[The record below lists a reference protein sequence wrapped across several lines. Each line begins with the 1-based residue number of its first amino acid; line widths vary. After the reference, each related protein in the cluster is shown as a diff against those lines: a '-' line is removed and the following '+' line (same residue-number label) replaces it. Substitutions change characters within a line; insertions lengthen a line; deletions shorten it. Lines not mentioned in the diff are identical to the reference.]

1 MEARL
6 PPHLLEIQLMVRSDA
21 FHVGNRC
28 VKTGCNKGMCDLCYL
43 LLGRSIPETTRHI
56 CIDCPFTRPVVSTV
70 WRHCMKVTQPHVYR
84 DTLHLSDEHFCN
96 LFERRMIF
104 GVTDYDSDYHKP
116 PVELK
121 QPIAVTAAATNLALV
136 RRRHHNALDTRKPPQ
151 YDTSAT
157 VARIFADV
165 CETAT
170 TLRTTAEREED
181 RIYTHYEGWL
191 PDEEKLPTTEWQK
204 AWCETNL
211 LRNSRPATSLAT
223 PLPTGA
229 PNDPVYDDS
238 DPATA
243 ARIVARSQQCY

>member
-1 MEARL
+1 MPKPLLVRCSESLLDSFTIYGWMRL
-6 PPHLLEIQLMVRSDA
+6 PAGTKVR
-21 FHVGNRC
+21 
-28 VKTGCNKGMCDLCYL
+28 
-43 LLGRSIPETTRHI
+43 
-56 CIDCPFTRPVVSTV
+56 
-70 WRHCMKVTQPHVYR
+70 
-84 DTLHLSDEHFCN
+84 
-96 LFERRMIF
+96 
-104 GVTDYDSDYHKP
+104 
-116 PVELK
+116 
-121 QPIAVTAAATNLALV
+121 
-136 RRRHHNALDTRKPPQ
+136 NARRKPPQ

-170 TLRTTAEREED
+170 ALRTTAEREED

-243 ARIVARSQQCY
+243 ARTVARSQQCY